1 MKHIRLNTYSHNI
14 NSIVKNL
21 VFIDGVTRSGKL
33 LLGSLVTTFK
43 KMESLEFGEN
53 FEHFL
58 PSLKLKKCSYDFAK
72 SYLITYLDQLI
83 YNKMLSRNS
92 NFRYSDITSIYNYF
106 NPSVY
111 KRRLKEKEGDEVLKK
126 IKSKKPILPLIT
138 HDLMVNFNIF
148 LKLNIK
154 VKFIE
159 IYRNPFELTYSWLKR
174 GLAKNMEKSKREF
187 TMRLEYNKKN
197 YPWYLYKLPTNW
209 KKLNDTEKCAF
220 YVLSLTKNSIK
231 QHKKYQ
237 NKKNIFTT
245 SYTRIT
251 QNTNQELVKIAKFL
265 NTSTGFKTKLFIKK
279 KKCPNFKISKLIH
292 KKKEF
297 LKKRLSYK
305 TFNDLLKLES
315 NFNNNIY
322 NLN

>member
-33 LLGSLVTTFK
+33 LLGSLVATFK

-83 YNKMLSRNS
+83 YNKLLSRNS

-111 KRRLKEKEGDEVLKK
+111 KRRLKEKEGDGVLKK
-126 IKSKKPILPLIT
+126 IKSKKPILPLVT
-138 HDLMVNFNIF
+138 HDLMVNLDIF

-187 TMRLEYNKKN
+187 TMRLEQQ
-197 YPWYLYKLPTNW
+197 
-209 KKLNDTEKCAF
+209 KKL
-220 YVLSLTKNSIK
+220 SLVS
-231 QHKKYQ
+231 
-237 NKKNIFTT
+237 
-245 SYTRIT
+245 
-251 QNTNQELVKIAKFL
+251 L
-265 NTSTGFKTKLFIKK
+265 
-279 KKCPNFKISKLIH
+279 
-292 KKKEF
+292 
-297 LKKRLSYK
+297 
-305 TFNDLLKLES
+305 
-315 NFNNNIY
+315 
-322 NLN
+322 